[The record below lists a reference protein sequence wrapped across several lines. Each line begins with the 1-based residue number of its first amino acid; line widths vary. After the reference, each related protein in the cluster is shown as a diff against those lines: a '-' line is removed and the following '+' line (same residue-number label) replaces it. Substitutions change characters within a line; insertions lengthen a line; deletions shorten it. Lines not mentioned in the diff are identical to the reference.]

1 MSVMIQNDT
10 VSLAIQSGSVE
21 SFTSGGLRRDFSFS
35 GYQLTEFAEH
45 IKRKALLEHA
55 ELACGV
61 LAEEITRV
69 CAENEALR
77 REMLTPEVFQR
88 IVEWLQQDPIRPA
101 SSAFTANLERQIAY
115 ALEMDVVPM
124 LKQARLRTR
133 HERQGAFDGN

>member
-1 MSVMIQNDT
+1 MSALNPSDT
-10 VSLAIQSGSVE
+10 VSLAIQAGSVE

-35 GYQLTEFAEH
+35 GYQLTEFAEQ

-69 CAENEALR
+69 RAENEALR

-88 IVEWLQQDPIRPA
+88 IVEWLQQDPICPA
-101 SSAFTANLERQIAY
+101 SSAFTASLERQIAY

-124 LKQARLRTR
+124 LKSARLHTR
-133 HERQGAFDGN
+133 RERQGDF